1 MVARATPSHT
11 RLTPSEVEALV
22 ARLTR
27 VAYDVALRH
36 TPDRPFTDLELSLWR
51 ALRSAVLEP
60 GPTR

>member
-1 MVARATPSHT
+1 MVAAATPSNT
-11 RLTPSEVEALV
+11 RLTTSEAEALV
-22 ARLTR
+22 ARLAR

-60 GPTR
+60 PAAR